1 MQRNPRLNRKQA
13 ALAVWLAPP
22 EARARFDAATLA
34 PDQRLAWQRL
44 RSERRRRDWE
54 VSRALRHGVDPEAV
68 LVHSL
73 SHSHGYAA
81 LAACSQGAVGVDVE
95 ACTPRDISQLAPA
108 VLKPGE
114 AEFVLACTGDEDR
127 AGAFY
132 SLWVLKEAC
141 AKALR
146 KPLWEI
152 LRLADFSSSIAG
164 RSSSLGIE
172 CAEWAAWVYRP
183 RPGLRLGL
191 FVAGPHAGGVAPSVA
206 EWPVP
211 AAAPWQLVLELP
223 ARGAACHPVLR

>member
-1 MQRNPRLNRKQA
+1 MQRNPRLNGKREV
-13 ALAVWLAPP
+13 LAVWLAPP

-34 PDQRLAWQRL
+34 ADQRLAWQRL

-54 VSRALRHGVDPEAV
+54 VSRALRHGVDPDSA
-68 LVHSL
+68 LAQSL

-81 LAACSQGAVGVDVE
+81 LAASSQGAVGVDIE
-95 ACTPRDISQLAPA
+95 ACAPRDIDQLAPA

-114 AEFVLACTGDEDR
+114 AEFVLACTGAEDR

-152 LRLADFSSSIAG
+152 LRLADFSAAIAG

-172 CAEWAAWVYRP
+172 CAEWAAWVYSP

-191 FVAGPHAGGVAPSVA
+191 FVAGPHAGDLEPGVA
-206 EWPVP
+206 EWPAP
-211 AAAPWQLVLELP
+211 AAAPWPLVLELP
-223 ARGAACHPVLR
+223 AAGAACHPVLR